1 MADRKESPNE
11 EEAENS
17 VPLPFKMGVDESSLL
32 GSAGK
37 GEQAGELDWAL
48 LRPFVHLGK
57 LETRFSEAE
66 IFQKAIAEGTAY
78 LLYQKIKEAADPD
91 LQSRWLFVRLQQSYY
106 LNLAQNIIRV
116 EHFFENYPTI
126 TKGFQTILLK
136 GISLFGTVYQDP
148 GLRHLGDIDLL
159 IRKEDYPEVRKS
171 LESADYVFDDD
182 LQMLVDPRN
191 LNSIMCHKKSPGPPQ
206 PILHIHWHLINT
218 TLPFHL
224 CNPQIDL
231 DAIWTQSEAL
241 PSHSNMRVMSPI
253 HQIIYYAFHHFKH
266 SFDRLIRLH
275 DLDLTIRYYERSFH
289 WPEVLDETRR
299 FNLTRTLYYPLL
311 VARQML
317 STPIP
322 ESIIEGLR
330 PRKLTFLE
338 RRMLQCLLRGGK
350 PIYGHL
356 TVYLALQKGPHNKLR
371 FLYRCFFPS
380 LAGRRRDAFW
390 HLAKRS
396 GRGLKG
402 IVRLLVCLLRR

>member
-1 MADRKESPNE
+1 MSDQKESPHE
-11 EEAENS
+11 REVENS
-17 VPLPFKMGVDESSLL
+17 LPLPLKTSVDESPRL
-32 GSAGK
+32 GSSGK
-37 GEQAGELDWAL
+37 GEQTGGWDWVL

-57 LETRFSEAE
+57 LENHYSEAE
-66 IFQKAIAEGTAY
+66 IFRRAIAEGTAY
-78 LLYQKIKEAADPD
+78 LLYQKMKEGGD
-91 LQSRWLFVRLQQSYY
+91 LELHSRWLFVQLQRGYY
-106 LNLAQNIIRV
+106 LNLAQNIIRI
-116 EHFFENYPTI
+116 EHFFEDYPTI

-159 IRKEDYPEVRKS
+159 IRQEDYPEVRKS
-171 LESADYVFDDD
+171 LESADYVFTDD
-182 LQMLVDPRN
+182 LQRMVDPRN
-191 LNSIMCHKKSPGPPQ
+191 LNSIMCHKKSPGLPQ
-206 PILHIHWHLINT
+206 PVLHLHWHLINT

-231 DAIWTQSEAL
+231 DAIWNQSEAL
-241 PSHSNMRVMSPI
+241 PSHSNLRVMSSI
-253 HQIIYYAFHHFKH
+253 HQVIYYAFHHFKH

-275 DLDLTIRYYERSFH
+275 DLDLTIRYYESSFH
-289 WPEVLDETRR
+289 WSEVLDEARR

-322 ESIIEGLR
+322 DSIIEGLR

-356 TVYLALQKGPHNKLR
+356 TVYLALQKGPHQKLR
-371 FLYRCFFPS
+371 FLYRSFFPS

-390 HLAKRS
+390 HLAKRA

-402 IVRLLVCLLRR
+402 IVRLLNSLWKG